1 MFMRVRDVVSGTTGL
16 HGRPGEFFVQ
26 SMSVANHAEATP
38 PARVAD
44 EMIRTRRRFH
54 VRGGWRHAER
64 GEDAWHKQ
72 RLAGTRNAVVQQSA
86 QTRSFIDREEE
97 FGLELP
103 WCFLSA

>member
-1 MFMRVRDVVSGTTGL
+1 MNQFSVATPPTGL

-64 GEDAWHKQ
+64 GEDAWRVQ

-86 QTRSFIDREEE
+86 PSQLSP
-97 FGLELP
+97 GLAQLALEPKHVIHL
-103 WCFLSA
+103 